1 MKLLTGLFL
10 LSLAPLAP
18 AAQSQQAPS
27 IAGTWRGFAIAH
39 HIQVPLTLR
48 ISGSASGLKAALL
61 NGPDEAPAS
70 SAVLS
75 GDHLEISFSDYA
87 KNFDLTRTGSGSD
100 AKLTGSFGNKT
111 IRYPITLL
119 APGTPIPA
127 SHPAPAG
134 VDGDWEVAVTN
145 IRGEKAWNMH
155 IERLS
160 PSLSRAVIQRIDG
173 DTGFIYATDPSSGIY
188 SHFSAYGPLIF
199 SIVPQPD
206 GSLIVSNMMSADLNP
221 PELQNLVAHRP
232 VEARKLALPP
242 PTDIAQQTTVKD
254 PSVPFAFSFPDLSGK
269 VVSNT
274 DARFDG
280 KVVIIAIGGSW
291 CPNCHDEAPML
302 EDLYKRFHD
311 RGLEVVSLSFEEEEQ
326 MKNPTSLRAFVSRYG
341 ITFPVLLAGN
351 TDQLNEKIP
360 QGVNLNC
367 WPTSFFLGRDGRVKE
382 VHAGFS
388 GPANPAAHE
397 ALIREV
403 TELVEH
409 LLAEPTPVHSASAKP

>member
-10 LSLAPLAP
+10 LSLVPLAQ
-18 AAQSQQAPS
+18 AQAQTAQS
-27 IAGTWRGFAIAH
+27 IEGTWHGTAIAH
-39 HIQVPLTLR
+39 HIPVPLTLR
-48 ISGSASGLKAALL
+48 LSGSGTNLKAALL
-61 NGPDEAPAS
+61 NGPDEAAAS
-70 SAVLS
+70 SAVLK
-75 GDHLEISFSDYA
+75 GDHLAISFSDYA
-87 KNFDLTRTGSGSD
+87 KTFDLTLAGSGAD
-100 AKLTGSFGNKT
+100 AKLTGSFGNQT

-119 APGTPIPA
+119 APGTPIPP
-127 SHPAPAG
+127 SHPGPAA
-134 VDGDWEVAVTN
+134 VDGDWEIAVPN
-145 IRGEKAWNMH
+145 IRGEKAWKLR
-155 IERLS
+155 IEHLN
-160 PSLSRAVIQRIDG
+160 PSLARAVIQRIDG
-173 DTGFIYATDPSSGIY
+173 DTGSIYATDPSSGIY

-199 SIVPQPD
+199 SIAPQPD
-206 GSLIVSNMMSADLNP
+206 GSLIVSNMMSADLKP
-221 PELQNLVAHRP
+221 PELQNLIAHRP
-232 VEARKLALPP
+232 ADARKLALTP

-254 PSVPFAFSFPDLSGK
+254 PNIPFAFSFPDLNGK
-269 VVSNT
+269 LVSNT

-280 KVVIIAIGGSW
+280 KVVLIAIGGSW

-326 MKNPTSLRAFVSRYG
+326 MKNPTGLRAFVARYG
-341 ITFPVLLAGN
+341 LTFPVLLAGN

-388 GPANPAAHE
+388 GPANPEAHAA
-397 ALIREV
+397 LVREV

-409 LLAEPTPVHSASAKP
+409 LLAEPTPARSAKN